1 MDLSAATC
9 LLEAESLE
17 AARDYIESMLVDCGE
32 NSYFEINQEHAR
44 GLPGR
49 HRSESACKQP
59 RQREAV
65 MSTEAEAAN
74 QLDPVTLNPEHYKV
88 EVENERIRAIRIS
101 YAPGDKSEMH
111 SHPAS
116 VAVLLTDADV
126 RYTYPDGSTEV
137 IHGNAGD
144 VMWLPPTTHQP
155 ENVGDNRF
163 ELIEI
168 EMKD

>member
-1 MDLSAATC
+1 MSVEAQATT
-9 LLEAESLE
+9 
-17 AARDYIESMLVDCGE
+17 
-32 NSYFEINQEHAR
+32 
-44 GLPGR
+44 
-49 HRSESACKQP
+49 HR
-59 RQREAV
+59 
-65 MSTEAEAAN
+65 
-74 QLDPVTLNPEHYKV
+74 DPVTLDPEHYKV

-101 YAPGDKSEMH
+101 YEPGDKSKMH

-126 RYTYPDGSTEV
+126 RYTYPDGSTED
-137 IHGNAGD
+137 IHGKAGQ

-168 EMKD
+168 EMKN